1 MDMGSG
7 VSCADARGVEREEVK
22 MMMMVACA
30 GERVDDRIESN
41 AGVCTIYKFAL
52 VSSSGASPSVTAG
65 VIELLDVFADDCD
78 AERAAVDFV
87 IPRSRACHLVCV

>member
-41 AGVCTIYKFAL
+41 AGVCMYDLQVCFGIIVWSK
-52 VSSSGASPSVTAG
+52 SV
-65 VIELLDVFADDCD
+65 CD
-78 AERAAVDFV
+78 
-87 IPRSRACHLVCV
+87 SWCHRIA